1 MKDATCTNCGGS
13 GKEQYESSRIGYD
26 SIYSYRTCSSCGGKG
41 SWFVEEKKQV
51 KETL

>member
-1 MKDATCTNCGGS
+1 MKR
-13 GKEQYESSRIGYD
+13 EV
-26 SIYSYRTCSSCGGKG
+26 YSYRTCSSCGGKG